1 MLKKLSSKN
10 MFLSNLGWLKSRFH
24 FSFAEYRNYN
34 NINFGV
40 LRVLND
46 DLVEAHKGF
55 GTHPHKNME
64 IISYVVNGELTH
76 QDSMGNKETL
86 TRGEVQ
92 YMSAGTGITH
102 SEMNE
107 SDKKLRFLQ
116 IWIIP
121 PKENTKP
128 IYGSHRFKEE
138 ERTNKLLNIVSSQN
152 GEAAIKVHQD
162 IKIYVSQ
169 LDAEKEITFN
179 IPKDKQVYF
188 IQIEGNS
195 IINSIELNEADA
207 MEITEES
214 EFSIKALDKSHFLFI
229 EMPAGKET

>member
-1 MLKKLSSKN
+1 MLKKLDAKN

-24 FSFAEYRNYN
+24 FSFAEYRNFN
-34 NINFGV
+34 NMNFGV

-46 DLVEAHKGF
+46 DLVDAREGF

-107 SDKKLRFLQ
+107 ADEKLRFLQ

-138 ERTNKLLNIVSSQN
+138 ERTNKLLNIVSSQS
-152 GEAAIKVHQD
+152 GDAAIKVHQD
-162 IKIYVSQ
+162 IKIFVSQ
-169 LDAEKEITFN
+169 LDSNKEINVN
-179 IPKDKQVYF
+179 IPKDRQIYF
-188 IQIEGNS
+188 IQIEGSSS
-195 IINSIELNEADA
+195 INGVELNEADA
-207 MEITEES
+207 IEITEES
-214 EFSIKALDKSHFLFI
+214 KFNVKALCQSHFLFI
-229 EMPAGKET
+229 EMPIEKER